1 MRRALAAALLFA
13 ALAAVP
19 PAQAQEM
26 EDESAAATAR
36 VLALQAL
43 VLLEQGRQHAAAE
56 QKLDEA
62 LAAEEAG
69 GIDLQALR
77 AAHEALHR
85 EATAQATA
93 LLQQA
98 FPEEP
103 HVVGVTYRPRIR
115 TAQAA
120 AGAAGGVLLAIAAIG
135 LVARRR
141 ADRHL
146 GAG

>member
-1 MRRALAAALLFA
+1 MRRVLGAVLVLAALAAA
-13 ALAAVP
+13 P
-19 PAQAQEM
+19 PGQAQEM
-26 EDESAAATAR
+26 GDESAAANAR

-69 GIDLQALR
+69 GVDLQALR

-85 EATAQATA
+85 EATAEATL

-103 HVVGVTYRPRIR
+103 HVVGVTYRPQIR

-120 AGAAGGVLLAIAAIG
+120 AGGVLLALAAIG

-141 ADRHL
+141 ADRRL

>member
-1 MRRALAAALLFA
+1 MRRALAAALLLA
-13 ALAAVP
+13 ALAAAA

-26 EDESAAATAR
+26 GETTVANAR

-43 VLLEQGRQHAAAE
+43 VLLEQGRQHEAAE

-62 LAAEEAG
+62 LAASDTG

-85 EATAQATA
+85 EATAQAEA

-103 HVVGVTYRPRIR
+103 HVVGVTYRPQIR

-120 AGAAGGVLLAIAAIG
+120 AGAAGGVLLVLAAIG
-135 LVARRR
+135 LAARRR
-141 ADRHL
+141 ADRRL
-146 GAG
+146 GAE